1 MARCARWREREDSE
15 LWRASDRS
23 VPKAALACK
32 GNLLTRDAMRSM
44 APRPSTLHAY
54 CIE

>member
-1 MARCARWREREDSE
+1 MARCARWRERGGLGTLACE
-15 LWRASDRS
+15 RS
-23 VPKAALACK
+23 QCAQAALACK